1 MKRQVALCLGILAY
15 LGSAV
20 SARADYI
27 FSFNKASSGPSLTT
41 SNADQ
46 STNIANYMDAIIGC
60 SGCVTVSTGV
70 AVAQEYNAD
79 GNVVGPTGTSLTLG
93 NSENAANNG
102 VTPSAYGSD
111 NYISNMATNAN
122 GTGDDQLSQG
132 ITITL
137 SKGYSF
143 TGTFSFD
150 YEIFPDISCTQ
161 LNSTHCG
168 TYNSTT
174 GKYADQPDLD
184 FSANGSTPQSTTFWG
199 ITPSSTGADGSSVK
213 SPDSNN
219 ELAPQYIGESG
230 NFTLTGATVLSFQ
243 DWPAAIGVDNLKLV
257 TTTTPEPRGYAFI
270 LGGLML
276 ALFVGTK
283 LRQSHT
289 KSLN

>member
-1 MKRQVALCLGILAY
+1 MKQQIALCLGILAY

-27 FSFNKASSGPSLTT
+27 FNFNKASSGPSLTT
-41 SNADQ
+41 INADQ
-46 STNIANYMDAIIGC
+46 STNIAIYMDAIIGC
-60 SGCVTVSTGV
+60 SGCVTVSNGV

-161 LNSTHCG
+161 SEFHPLRH
-168 TYNSTT
+168 
-174 GKYADQPDLD
+174 APLLD
-184 FSANGSTPQSTTFWG
+184 WQVCRSAGPGFLGQRQTP
-199 ITPSSTGADGSSVK
+199 
-213 SPDSNN
+213 
-219 ELAPQYIGESG
+219 
-230 NFTLTGATVLSFQ
+230 
-243 DWPAAIGVDNLKLV
+243 
-257 TTTTPEPRGYAFI
+257 PEHHI
-270 LGGLML
+270 LGHNAIIHGS
-276 ALFVGTK
+276 
-283 LRQSHT
+283 RW
-289 KSLN
+289 